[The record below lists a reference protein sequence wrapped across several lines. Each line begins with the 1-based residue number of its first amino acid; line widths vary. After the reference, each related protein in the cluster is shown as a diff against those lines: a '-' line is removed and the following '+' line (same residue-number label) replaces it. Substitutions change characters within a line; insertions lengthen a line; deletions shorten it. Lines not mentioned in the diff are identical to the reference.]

1 MANNIFQKLVSS
13 VGSAMSKFIAIAKF
27 EKITDNAD
35 PNAPIK
41 RINNMKRIAVMI
53 GLLILVLIIVILLL
67 RGCQGGE
74 PPHGSVD
81 IPGNVIDPIPPVV
94 TPKADLEFN
103 NTNAEENLSFD
114 VDGMNGGDSKST
126 LYRIIAKY
134 NSDFILKYDMTIR
147 EDEEFQKLAEIM
159 KIKVELVVTDG
170 DSLLYDGL
178 LSDMSAIEINL
189 NADTDT
195 TTEYL
200 FCITMYGAI
209 GLL

>member
-81 IPGNVIDPIPPVV
+81 IPGNDIDPIPPVV
-94 TPKADLEFN
+94 TP
-103 NTNAEENLSFD
+103 
-114 VDGMNGGDSKST
+114 
-126 LYRIIAKY
+126 
-134 NSDFILKYDMTIR
+134 
-147 EDEEFQKLAEIM
+147 
-159 KIKVELVVTDG
+159 
-170 DSLLYDGL
+170 
-178 LSDMSAIEINL
+178 
-189 NADTDT
+189 
-195 TTEYL
+195 
-200 FCITMYGAI
+200 
-209 GLL
+209 